1 MSITKEFSNVLIIGL
16 GLIGGSIAKKLKN
29 NSFSGE
35 VHGIDND
42 SKVLSIAKENNL
54 ISNQTLNLDNLE
66 DLLVVFCTP
75 VLSIKAA
82 LSSFLSL
89 DPSKEII
96 FTDTLST
103 KGLIYEV
110 LQKEYKE
117 LKDYAKDFAMSEYE
131 ALKQK
136 DPRLQSLEERGLIDY
151 DLLYAMGKAGEN
163 MGPAGIS
170 MYFQNKE

>member
-1 MSITKEFSNVLIIGL
+1 MFGILRVEKDTELQKELNDLKITSGL
-16 GLIGGSIAKKLKN
+16 LYRRTRVPEA
-29 NSFSGE
+29 
-35 VHGIDND
+35 DNYIR
-42 SKVLSIAKENNL
+42 KFMGPY
-54 ISNQTLNLDNLE
+54 LE
-66 DLLVVFCTP
+66 QHLGNYIRSPLYK
-75 VLSIKAA
+75 SIKNADYRRQELLKIIDDFKTSIYA
-82 LSSFLSL
+82 QAKSSANSVKGPEGSAF
-89 DPSKEII
+89 SK
-96 FTDTLST
+96 
-103 KGLIYEV
+103 
-110 LQKEYKE
+110 KEYKE